1 MVQLTRIYTRGGDTG
16 QTSLGS
22 GRRVRKHDARVTAYG
37 TVDEANAAIG
47 VARLHVPDSVDGL
60 LVRIQNDLFD
70 VGADLCTP
78 EQDEPEFT
86 PLRVAAEQVHWLEA
100 QVDAFNAGLPPLK
113 SFVLPGGSPGS
124 AYLHQARCIARRAE
138 RDVALLAEDE
148 AINADALRY
157 LNRLSDLLFV
167 LARHANADGAGD
179 VLWKPGENRG

>member
-1 MVQLTRIYTRGGDTG
+1 MVQLTRIYTRGGDKG

-22 GRRVRKHDARVTAYG
+22 GRRVRKHDPRVTAYG

-47 VARLHVPDSVDGL
+47 VARLHVPEAIDRM

-86 PLRVAAEQVHWLEA
+86 PLRVTEDQVAWLEA
-100 QVDAFNAGLPPLK
+100 RVDEINADLPPLK
-113 SFVLPGGSPGS
+113 SFVLPGGSAG
-124 AYLHQARCIARRAE
+124 AAHLHQARCIARRAE
-138 RDVALLAEDE
+138 RDITLLAEDE
-148 AINADALRY
+148 AINLDALRY
-157 LNRLSDLLFV
+157 MNRLSDLLFV

-179 VLWKPGENRG
+179 VLWKPGENRA